1 MPYLTDSHAHIY
13 LEEFDTDRDEV
24 IQRAKDAGVEKI
36 FMPNIDLSTVDRMMD
51 VKNKY
56 PEMCFPMMGLHPGS
70 VGEDYTGKLEK
81 IYALFDNGYFIA
93 VGEIGIDLYWDK
105 TYRKEQELAFKMQVE
120 WARERD
126 LPVVIHCREA
136 FEVIFEILDE
146 FKEEKI
152 TGVFHSFTGKKEDVK
167 RILDF
172 GFYVGINGIVTFKNS
187 NLVEPVREIPTE
199 RILLETDSPFLAPV
213 PKRGKRNESAHV
225 RYVAEKVAEIKGLA
239 LEDLISLSSSNAMK
253 LFKNVE
259 S

>member
-1 MPYLTDSHAHIY
+1 MPDLTDSHAHIY
-13 LEEFDTDRDEV
+13 LEEFDDDRDDM
-24 IQRAKDAGVEKI
+24 IQRARDAGVKKI
-36 FMPNIDLSTVDRMMD
+36 FMPNIDLSTVERMMD

-70 VGEDYTGKLEK
+70 VSADYPDKLEK
-81 IYALFDNGYFIA
+81 IYALFDNSHFIA

-105 TYRKEQELAFKMQVE
+105 TYRKEQELAFKMQIE
-120 WARERD
+120 WAIERD

-146 FKEEKI
+146 FKGEKKS
-152 TGVFHSFTGKKEDVK
+152 GVFHSFTGKNDDVR

-172 GFYVGINGIVTFKNS
+172 GFYLGINGIVTFKNS
-187 NLVEPVREIPTE
+187 NLVEPVRAIPAD

-213 PKRGKRNESAHV
+213 PRRGKRNESAYV

-239 LEDLISLSSSNAMK
+239 VEDLISISSSNAMK
-253 LFKNVE
+253 LFKTVE